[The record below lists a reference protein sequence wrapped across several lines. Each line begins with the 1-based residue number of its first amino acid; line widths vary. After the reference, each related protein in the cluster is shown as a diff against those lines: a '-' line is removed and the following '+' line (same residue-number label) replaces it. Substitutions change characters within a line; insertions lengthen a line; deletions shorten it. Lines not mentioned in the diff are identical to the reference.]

1 MRNSIL
7 DKYDGEELSL
17 KGGDKSLLSWVKIFD
32 VNPYTLKSSPY
43 EDIPNGFLLYRSAYP
58 IRYNKEDHVLKTTPT
73 SMAFNLRIYRLSVGA
88 MRCLNIKTLDCDYFD
103 VWRDIEYYRW
113 VNTIIKRKIS
123 PNFLNLILHVLDNKS
138 KIGFKDLDNI
148 KKSKNRDVYE
158 LQEENSRK
166 INDKFKLTL
175 DEIIYGPSTSGSVQS
190 RKPVLPGHS
199 SIQKRVSVV
208 KNIYND
214 DDDLTRKISLISK
227 SVSDLEDKMSG
238 SKTSKPP
245 TQSDL
250 TEDSGKVLVALT
262 EAPNTNIIKWNSK
275 IYQSYGTVKKM
286 VATGYHKPEIWNSIL
301 FQLLYSCAVMEKEG
315 IYFNNFSLKNNVFIK
330 DVQTDGTGNSC
341 WVYKVNNIEYYVPNY
356 GYMLVIDSNY
366 ADITES
372 SSDMQYKIYG
382 NIFKQNA
389 NKTNFSQ
396 LLKNQLSTE
405 FTVDKFKEFG
415 ANELDDDVNRKINDI
430 MSELSKSSNIS
441 EILPNCFKEFVNSKV
456 GKLLTK
462 LEKESLNLLAKPDYR
477 EGAIMVRQ
485 KRYDEY
491 DWVVY
496 LGNDGNKKKV
506 IHRNN
511 KGDLE
516 VESVFSSSLYSYPE
530 NVLPEDKTIIETYTY
545 FN

>member
-1 MRNSIL
+1 
-7 DKYDGEELSL
+7 
-17 KGGDKSLLSWVKIFD
+17 
-32 VNPYTLKSSPY
+32 
-43 EDIPNGFLLYRSAYP
+43 
-58 IRYNKEDHVLKTTPT
+58 
-73 SMAFNLRIYRLSVGA
+73 
-88 MRCLNIKTLDCDYFD
+88 
-103 VWRDIEYYRW
+103 
-113 VNTIIKRKIS
+113 
-123 PNFLNLILHVLDNKS
+123 
-138 KIGFKDLDNI
+138 
-148 KKSKNRDVYE
+148 
-158 LQEENSRK
+158 
-166 INDKFKLTL
+166 L